1 MQQQAYAQG
10 YPIQE
15 AEARSQFKP
24 YSPNDQGGNY
34 SPYGP
39 PQQFS
44 PSLSQTSDPMQSAT
58 WTNNSMGVPPRV
70 PVASQ
75 YNNQGFARV
84 HQGPPQEM
92 GGDGFGAN
100 LPPGIGLGVHH
111 IGNGD
116 SYAPE
121 PPRAELDARTG
132 SPTQSRTDGSRA

>member
-10 YPIQE
+10 YPVQE

-24 YSPNDQGGNY
+24 YSPNENQGGNY

-44 PSLSQTSDPMQSAT
+44 PTMSQTSDNTQSGT
-58 WTNNSMGVPPRV
+58 WTTNSMGVPMRV
-70 PVASQ
+70 PVNSQ
-75 YNNQGFARV
+75 YSNQGFARV

-92 GGDGFGAN
+92 GGDGYGAN
-100 LPPGIGLGVHH
+100 LPAGVGLGVHH
-111 IGNGD
+111 IGD

-121 PPRAELDARTG
+121 PPRAELDARSG
-132 SPTQSRTDGSRA
+132 SPLPSRTDGSRT